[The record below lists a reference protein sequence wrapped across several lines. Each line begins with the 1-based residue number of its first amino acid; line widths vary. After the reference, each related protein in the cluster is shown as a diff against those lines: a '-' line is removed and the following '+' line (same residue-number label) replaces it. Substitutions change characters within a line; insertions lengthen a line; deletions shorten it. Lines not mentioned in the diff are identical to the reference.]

1 MPYSTARV
9 HYRRKSSRVHKY
21 QVVIYWVQEDEVF
34 VAEVPELSSCV
45 AEGPTQ
51 EAALAAVDKAVADWS
66 AEATEDGHPIP
77 EPQGHLKVQPQRQ
90 GRGARRHERIENR
103 RRNRQKRRRER
114 ESQEDV

>member
-21 QVVIYWVQEDEVF
+21 QVVIYWDQEDEVF

-51 EAALAAVDKAVADWS
+51 EAALAAVDKAVADWI

-90 GRGARRHERIENR
+90 GRGARRHERIEKR